1 MNTMKSL
8 FTIVLIIC
16 CTSTMFAKD
25 IEPVAEDN
33 PSKDLYVTITNSS
46 DCDIFYLYVSP
57 ESSGDWEEDVLD
69 EDVLLAGE
77 SIKINLYGYEECLF
91 DIKAVY
97 ATDDEEIDMGVNVCL
112 EDVNFYG
119 YDVDCYIDGLY
130 VDILNN
136 TSVDI
141 WYLYMSPQS
150 SDSWEEDVLGEDV
163 LLAGDEFTVDLVGY
177 DECIWDFKAVF
188 ADEEEVELYEV
199 NVCEENV
206 TFYE

>member
-1 MNTMKSL
+1 MNTFKSL
-8 FTIVLIIC
+8 ITLA
-16 CTSTMFAKD
+16 FAMLCITNVIAKNN
-25 IEPVAEDN
+25 ALED
-33 PSKDLYVTITNSS
+33 KYVTITNYS
-46 DCDIFYLYVSP
+46 DRDIFYLYVSP

-69 EDVLLAGE
+69 EEVLLAGE
-77 SIKINLYGYEECLF
+77 EITINLYGYDECLF

-97 ATDDEEIDMGVNVCL
+97 DNEEEEIRWDIDVCI
-112 EDVNFYG
+112 EDVQFYG
-119 YDVDCYIDGLY
+119 ADGDYEIEGLY
-130 VDILNN
+130 VNIANE

-150 SDSWEEDVLGEDV
+150 SDSWEEDVLGENDIIAAWDV
-163 LLAGDEFTVDLVGY
+163 LSVDLDGY

-199 NVCEENV
+199 NVCEDDV